1 MNKRGNFR
9 KFGVKGNDET
19 WRPMLLADGMRE
31 RESETERSAWTC
43 GAPCFGFDLRRKESG
58 FTTIRRENE

>member
-31 RESETERSAWTC
+31 RVRLREALGPVALLALASISEERRVAS
-43 GAPCFGFDLRRKESG
+43 PP
-58 FTTIRRENE
+58 